1 MSALMIFLV
10 TGGGETNIAV
20 SALIGLIACVNPHVI
35 IETTLRF
42 QNLLAISALVRAC
55 VSSSV
60 AIKV

>member
-10 TGGGETNIAV
+10 TGGGETNTAV
-20 SALIGLIACVNPHVI
+20 SALVGLIACVNLHVI

-42 QNLLAISALVRAC
+42 QNLLASSALVRAC

-60 AIKV
+60 SIKV